1 MLTIVTPACKNF
13 AGLAVN
19 RFLLGCS
26 EAVVNPGFV
35 LVLSMWWRQDEQPM
49 RLTTYYS
56 MNGIA
61 GICGGLLG
69 YAGKYS
75 NRIRE

>member
-13 AGLAVN
+13 AGIAVN
-19 RFLLGCS
+19 RFLLGCF

-69 YAGKYS
+69 YAGKLDILS
-75 NRIRE
+75 N